1 MGSYVARHNAKLLRG
16 VSKNP
21 KESEPPSCNCLKSL
35 KKDCPMPDAC
45 KQDGVIYEAKVYSS
59 NGNEETYVGLAKH
72 FKKRWYKHKR
82 SFEKPTPE
90 NSTTLSTYYL
100 KEMNEG
106 RNPIIEWTILEKNI
120 PDYNPITKRCQ
131 LCIRE
136 KFNIIFKPELCSLNS
151 RQELFAHCRHI
162 KTKLIEA
169 HPD

>member
-1 MGSYVARHNAKLLRG
+1 MEGFIEESMQECIEESVKTGREESVEELKEESRN

-21 KESEPPSCNCLKSL
+21 LRQAEKNLL
-35 KKDCPMPDAC
+35 KK
-45 KQDGVIYEAKVYSS
+45 S
-59 NGNEETYVGLAKH
+59 
-72 FKKRWYKHKR
+72 KKNLWRNSPR
-82 SFEKPTPE
+82 NPCRNLFG

-100 KEMNEG
+100 KETDEG
-106 RNPIIEWTILEKNI
+106 RNPIIEWRILEKNI
-120 PDYNPITKRCQ
+120 PDYNPITKKCQ

-162 KTKLIEA
+162 RTKLIEA